1 MWIKAFLYAA
11 KKHKGQKDKAGK
23 PYILHPLYVSL
34 HCKGRKARIAALLHD
49 VIEDTDATAADLLEM
64 GFGRDVTAAVQLLS
78 KPEDED
84 YFDYVRRVKKDP
96 IAAEVK
102 KNDLRHNMQ
111 LKRLK
116 TISKKDLE
124 RRKKYQKALRVLTE
138 E

>member
-49 VIEDTDATAADLLEM
+49 VIEDTDAMAADLLEM